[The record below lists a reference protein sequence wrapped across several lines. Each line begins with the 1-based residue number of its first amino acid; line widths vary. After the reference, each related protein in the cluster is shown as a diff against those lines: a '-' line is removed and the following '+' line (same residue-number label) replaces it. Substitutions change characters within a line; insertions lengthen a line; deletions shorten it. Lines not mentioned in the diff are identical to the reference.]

1 MKNTIS
7 RNAYGKNDMNM
18 KVIIAMLALG
28 TSVLAVNAQTG
39 RDTSETGSTT
49 HDLRWSYS
57 QSPQAQNTDASR
69 NPNVGTYSPV
79 PEARTIIA
87 GALLLLPLGVSAVRG
102 FRRNKKCADQNS

>member
-1 MKNTIS
+1 
-7 RNAYGKNDMNM
+7 MNM
-18 KVIIAMLALG
+18 KAIIAMLVLG

-39 RDTSETGSTT
+39 RDTTETGSTT

-102 FRRNKKCADQNS
+102 FRRNTKSVS